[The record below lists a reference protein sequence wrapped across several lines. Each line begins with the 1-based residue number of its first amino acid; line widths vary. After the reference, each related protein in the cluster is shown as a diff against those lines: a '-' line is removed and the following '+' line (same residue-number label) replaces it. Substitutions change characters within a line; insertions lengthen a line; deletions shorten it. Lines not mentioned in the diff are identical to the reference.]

1 MRKER
6 KRRKIRNRRIST
18 RNKPSSRMHAPII
31 TIIIIIIKNEDTDL
45 IEEKK
50 VLPNG
55 RTY

>member
-1 MRKER
+1 
-6 KRRKIRNRRIST
+6 
-18 RNKPSSRMHAPII
+18 MHAPII
-31 TIIIIIIKNEDTDL
+31 IIIIIIIKNEDTDL